1 MDEYIEQLLAEMPD
15 NQSTLHDVVKNI
27 LDEPISDS
35 VKARLLKP
43 LQPGKYRP
51 SPPPRVA
58 KQRAKE
64 KKRKALEEEFDPILA
79 QVPHKSLRS
88 AVVAKQQEQY
98 LDDILD
104 FSFDKKEAK
113 TDELVFKQTP
123 WALGNFLRGW
133 QMDVPKG
140 HPQGAD
146 PRAFLEDAELLI
158 QKKLEEELKALKG
171 GLKFQL
177 ALKVDLEKANPDG
190 SEVYTDPV
198 LRHKQEAVLQKSEIK
213 AALHQAFPRVQE
225 TLEKWTQRGSGWA
238 VDQVHTLWLDIAR
251 YQPLRG
257 GSYIPLPAAVKN
269 KKAVVNVKNKDDH
282 CLRWA
287 LRAALFQVAKDP
299 QRPTKYPTEDGLDF
313 TGIDAPTPI
322 SQIPKVEWQN
332 DLAINVF
339 GWDKGVI
346 VHHISNQPEDMPR
359 TNLLLIEKAGK
370 FHYTW
375 IKNLSRLLYDQ
386 SKHREKKHF
395 CERCLHGYSRED
407 LLENHKPECQG
418 IGQTAVRVE
427 MPEEGKNKLT
437 FQNHHKQLPAPY
449 IIYADFEALTTKVE
463 GPELDPTK
471 SNTQRTQQHEACSY
485 CYIVVRCD
493 GQTEKPVEY
502 RGPNAAEHLLRA
514 LKDEESKIKGVLA
527 NKKAMRMTR
536 EDWRVYN
543 TATKCHVC
551 DLPLLRAQHRDATD
565 LYDVTSGLYRGL
577 AHRKCAY
584 DDYAQSKGK
593 RQSKGKL
600 DIDAAKE
607 QQDCLVC
614 QESLPTDGRDAPPWR
629 PGGAVCYTAADV
641 FCDGD
646 DIDADAI
653 GDGVCYTAADVFCD
667 GDDIDAD
674 AIGDGV
680 CYTAADVFCDGDDI
694 DADAIGDGVCY
705 TAADV
710 FCDGDDIDADAIG
723 DGVDGLDIDAAKEQ
737 QDCLVCQ
744 ESLIREQFV
753 DAVRDHCHITGRF
766 RGAAH
771 NACNLKLRLNPK
783 TTSIPVVFHN
793 LRGYDS
799 HLLMQAISK
808 IKPPE
813 DEGEELTDRQELE
826 KYLQEERDY
835 KLSCIP
841 NNTEKYISFSL
852 GQLRFIDSAQF
863 LLASLAKLVAANS
876 PEAFQITA
884 RYEPD
889 HQKRQLLLRKGVY
902 PYEFM
907 DSWERFEAA
916 QLPPKEA
923 FYSKLS
929 DEHISDSDYAHA
941 QQVWKTFE
949 CRTLGDYTDLYSR
962 TDVLLLADVF
972 ENFRKMCQK
981 QYGLDPA
988 HYYTSPGLSWD
999 ALLKKT
1005 RVELELLTDYDQHL
1019 FIEKG
1024 MRGGISMVSKRHARA
1039 NNPAVEGYDPEKS
1052 NSHILYLDANNLYGW
1067 AMSQPL
1073 PTGGFQWV
1081 EDCDRLADSV
1091 KNLPADGAEGYILEV
1106 DLEYPQGLHDEH
1118 NSYPLAPERM
1128 VVQKE
1133 WMSDYQQ
1140 DLLGVGVAPTEVE
1153 KLVPN
1158 LRDKERYVLHY
1169 RNLQLYLSLGMR
1181 VKKVHRALRFEQSP
1195 WMELYIRMNTE
1206 LRKVATSDFEK
1217 DLYKLMNNAVF
1228 GKTMENLRRRVNVK
1242 LVRAHEEDKLRRLI
1256 ASPSFARANIF
1267 DNDLAAVQMHK
1278 SRLVLNRPVYVGM
1291 SVLDLSKSLMYDFYY
1306 NQMKAQYGDRVELLY
1321 TDTDSLLLEIQ
1332 TEDVYSDMSEH
1343 QSLYDTSDYP
1353 EDHPLHSKVNK
1364 KVLGKMKDE
1373 CAGRA
1378 IEEYVGLRPKMY
1390 SILEA
1395 SGACIKKAK
1404 GVKKNV
1410 VKKHIRHEQYREAL
1424 FGKKT
1429 FHHSMDVLRSEK
1441 HHIYGLHLNKVSLSP
1456 FDSKRWIA
1464 ENGVDTLA
1472 YGHKDAQ
1479 PAGAAEMDAYIDE
1492 LLSDV

>member
-1 MDEYIEQLLAEMPD
+1 
-15 NQSTLHDVVKNI
+15 
-27 LDEPISDS
+27 
-35 VKARLLKP
+35 
-43 LQPGKYRP
+43 
-51 SPPPRVA
+51 
-58 KQRAKE
+58 
-64 KKRKALEEEFDPILA
+64 
-79 QVPHKSLRS
+79 
-88 AVVAKQQEQY
+88 
-98 LDDILD
+98 
-104 FSFDKKEAK
+104 
-113 TDELVFKQTP
+113 
-123 WALGNFLRGW
+123 
-133 QMDVPKG
+133 MDVPKG

-190 SEVYTDPV
+190 SEEYTDPV
-198 LRHKQEAVLQKSEIK
+198 LRHKQEAVLQKSETK

-346 VHHISNQPEDMPR
+346 VQHISNQPEDMPR
-359 TNLLLIEKAGK
+359 TNMLLIEKAGK

-407 LLENHKPECQG
+407 LLEKHKPECQG

-437 FQNHHKQLPAPY
+437 YQNHHKQLPAPY
-449 IIYADFEALTTKVE
+449 IIYADFEALTTRLA
-463 GPELDPTK
+463 GPELDPTM
-471 SNTQRTQQHEACSY
+471 SNTQKTQHHEACSY
-485 CYIVVRCD
+485 SYIVVRCD

-502 RGPNAAEHLLRA
+502 RGPNAAEHFLQA
-514 LKDEESKIKGVLA
+514 LQEEESKIKGVLA
-527 NKKAMRMTR
+527 NPKAMRMTR
-536 EDWRVYN
+536 EDWRAYS
-543 TATKCHVC
+543 TATICHVC
-551 DLPLLRAQHRDATD
+551 DKPL
-565 LYDVTSGLYRGL
+565 
-577 AHRKCAY
+577 
-584 DDYAQSKGK
+584 
-593 RQSKGKL
+593 
-600 DIDAAKE
+600 E
-607 QQDCLVC
+607 
-614 QESLPTDGRDAPPWR
+614 
-629 PGGAVCYTAADV
+629 
-641 FCDGD
+641 GD
-646 DIDADAI
+646 
-653 GDGVCYTAADVFCD
+653 
-667 GDDIDAD
+667 
-674 AIGDGV
+674 
-680 CYTAADVFCDGDDI
+680 
-694 DADAIGDGVCY
+694 
-705 TAADV
+705 
-710 FCDGDDIDADAIG
+710 
-723 DGVDGLDIDAAKEQ
+723 
-737 QDCLVCQ
+737 
-744 ESLIREQFV
+744 S
-753 DAVRDHCHITGRF
+753 VRDHCHITGRF

-771 NACNLKLRLNPK
+771 NVCNLKLRLNPK
-783 TTSIPVVFHN
+783 TTTIPVVFHN
-793 LRGYDS
+793 LQGYDS

-808 IKPPE
+808 M
-813 DEGEELTDRQELE
+813 EGRV
-826 KYLQEERDY
+826 
-835 KLSCIP
+835 SCIP

-863 LLASLAKLVAANS
+863 LLASLDKLVSANN

-889 HQKRQLLLRKGVY
+889 HQKRQLLLCKGVY

-907 DSWERFEAA
+907 DSWERFEKA

-941 QQVWKTFE
+941 QKVWATFG
-949 CRTLGDYTDLYSR
+949 CFNLGDYTDLYCR

-972 ENFRKMCQK
+972 ESFRKTCLR

-1039 NNPAVEGYDPEKS
+1039 NNPAVEGYDPEKPNTS
-1052 NSHILYLDANNLYGW
+1052 ILFLDANNLYGW
-1067 AMSQPL
+1067 AMSQAL
-1073 PTGGFQWV
+1073 PTGGFRWV
-1081 EDCDRLADSV
+1081 EDCNGLANTV
-1091 KNLPADGAEGYILEV
+1091 KNLPANGPEGYILEV
-1106 DLEYPQGLHDEH
+1106 DLEYPQELHDEH
-1118 NSYPLAPERM
+1118 NAYPLAPERM

-1140 DLLGVGVAPTEVE
+1140 DLLGVEVAPTEVE

-1158 LRDKERYVLHY
+1158 LHDKERYVLHY
-1169 RNLQLYLSLGMR
+1169 HNLQLYMSLGMR
-1181 VKKVHRALRFEQSP
+1181 LKKVHRALQFEQSP
-1195 WMELYIRMNTE
+1195 WMEPYIRMNTD
-1206 LRKVATSDFEK
+1206 LRKQANSDFEK
-1217 DLYKLMNNAVF
+1217 DLYKLMNNAVY

-1242 LVRAHEEDKLRRLI
+1242 LVRSHEEDKLRRLI

-1267 DNDLAAVQMHK
+1267 DDDLAAVQMHK
-1278 SRLVLNRPVYVGM
+1278 SRLVLNRPIYVGM

-1373 CAGRA
+1373 CAGRV

-1424 FGKKT
+1424 FSKKT
-1429 FHHSMDVLRSEK
+1429 FRHSMDVLRSEK
-1441 HHIYGLHLNKVSLSP
+1441 HHIYGQHLNKVSLSP

-1464 ENGVDTLA
+1464 ENRVDTHA
-1472 YGHKDAQ
+1472 YGHKDATVRQ
-1479 PAGAAEMDAYIDE
+1479 PAGMAEMDAYIDK
-1492 LLSDV
+1492 LLSDVWESHQGAVACQMVPPEAPLGRNLEQDHQAGNTTQAHRAWSLSVRAGTPEETIWRQWLSCAALLPALQADKESEHRRWRGVLPPLDPPSDLKDHWRGILRHLFLLNRISRPLASQPCHLSIQGGNDRREPFHPLPRPLTRCLGSHVHQHKFLCLLMPE